1 MNIQGGDLKTE
12 LNSEIFYSLATT
24 WSKCGVNSILN
35 RASHINTGM
44 DRPTKIFDF

>member
-1 MNIQGGDLKTE
+1 MIRYKEKG
-12 LNSEIFYSLATT
+12 SYSALG
-24 WSKCGVNSILN
+24 SKKSTRFN